1 MPLFGKMPEIGK
13 PAPEFSLHDQNGNVH
28 SLADYKDKKLVV
40 YFFPKADT
48 PGWTKQ
54 ACGFRDESEKYEALK
69 IEILG
74 ISYDPKKAL
83 IDFKEKY
90 RIPYNF
96 LSDKNR
102 VVGKKYGVNNFLFTS
117 RKTFL
122 IDEKGILVHIIEEVN
137 LNTHPLDVLK
147 AFENAITGD

>member
-13 PAPEFSLHDQNGNVH
+13 PAPEFSLHDQNGNLH

-40 YFFPKADT
+40 YFFPKANT

-54 ACGFRDESEKYEALK
+54 ACGFRDESEKYEALE

>member
-13 PAPEFSLHDQNGNVH
+13 PAPEFSLHDQNGNLH

>member
-13 PAPEFSLHDQNGNVH
+13 PAPGFSLHDQNGNVH

-40 YFFPKADT
+40 YFFPKANT

-54 ACGFRDESEKYEALK
+54 ACGFRDESEKYEALG

-102 VVGKKYGVNNFLFTS
+102 VVGKKYGVNNYLFTS

>member
-13 PAPEFSLHDQNGNVH
+13 PAPEFSLHDQNGNLH

-48 PGWTKQ
+48 SGWTKQ
-54 ACGFRDESEKYEALK
+54 ACGFRDESEKYEALE

-122 IDEKGILVHIIEEVN
+122 IDEKGILVHIIEKVN

>member
-122 IDEKGILVHIIEEVN
+122 IDEKGILVHIIEKVN

>member
-147 AFENAITGD
+147 AFDNAITGD

>member
-13 PAPEFSLHDQNGNVH
+13 PAPEFSLHDQNGNLH

-40 YFFPKADT
+40 YFFPKANT

-122 IDEKGILVHIIEEVN
+122 IDEKGILVHIIEKVN

>member
-13 PAPEFSLHDQNGNVH
+13 PAPEFSLHDQNGNLH

-122 IDEKGILVHIIEEVN
+122 IDEKGILVHIIEKVN